1 MKLKPHLIKSKTKKQ
16 KLLPTLLNRIYL
28 SNLSSLINRRDK
40 RSIRKWCEKS
50 HLKVYKD
57 CSGEF
62 VLETE
67 FEFIY
72 NKPLIDNLKKKYGEN
87 WLEYFNTYTKGEL
100 YLMLDKT
107 EKKIAPNYVP
117 KGNISQKFCAGL

>member
-1 MKLKPHLIKSKTKKQ
+1 MS
-16 KLLPTLLNRIYL
+16 TLLNRIYL

-50 HLKVYKD
+50 QLKVYKD

-72 NKPLIDNLKKKYGEN
+72 NKPLIDNLKKKYGNN

-100 YLMLDKT
+100 HLLINAN
-107 EKKIAPNYVP
+107 EKKVAPNYKP

>member
-1 MKLKPHLIKSKTKKQ
+1 MS
-16 KLLPTLLNRIYL
+16 TLLNRIYL
-28 SNLSSLINRRDK
+28 SNISSLINRRDK

-50 HLKVYKD
+50 QLKVYKD

-62 VLETE
+62 VLEAE

-72 NKPLIDNLKKKYGEN
+72 NKPLIDNLKKKYEGN
-87 WLEYFNTYTKGEL
+87 WLDYFNTYKKGEL
-100 YLMLDKT
+100 HLMIDT
-107 EKKIAPNYVP
+107 NEKKLTPKYKP